1 MRHAHNFQK
10 VTHSHTTFVDDTQPA
25 SRVRRLMQ
33 TLRRAQADATY
44 LNHRM
49 LELPK

>member
-1 MRHAHNFQK
+1 MRHARSFQEFTEHN
-10 VTHSHTTFVDDTQPA
+10 TRFVDDTPPA

-44 LNHRM
+44 LNQRM